1 MTRDEWARNLLLDE
15 YFKEMLNELEQIEL
29 NKFANSNLE
38 DYDIREQAFVK
49 LNAIKSI
56 KAHIESI
63 AATQKINDKR
73 FKIW

>member
-1 MTRDEWARNLLLDE
+1 MTRDEWARNLLLDN
-15 YFKEMLNELEQIEL
+15 YFQEMLSELEQIEL
-29 NKFANSNLE
+29 NKFANSNFE

-56 KAHIESI
+56 KSHVESL
-63 AATQKINDKR
+63 ADTQKINEKR